1 MLFEDHPPRPLGSSP
16 AKKELKEA
24 LHHFE
29 MSWAVVKKGRVFNV
43 EKYAVHDGPGIRTVV
58 FFKGCPLHC
67 WWCHNPEGQNLRPE
81 LVYRET
87 RCIGCGECVKNCP
100 RKALSLVSQH
110 ATLNR
115 KICDT
120 CGICAQT
127 CPSEALSIVGKD
139 MSVEEVIREIETDR
153 IFYDESEGG
162 VTFSGGEPLLQP
174 SFLNAILEECNERK
188 IHTTLD
194 TSGCASQGVV
204 DKIRGKVDLFLY
216 DLKIMDDANHRK
228 YTGVSNRLILQ
239 NLQRLAKDGSNIVIS
254 IPIIPSINDDEDN
267 ILGAGEFIA
276 SLPGVGQVSLLPYHR
291 AGVDK
296 YRNLG
301 RAYRLNGIRPQSS
314 RKTRMIKER
323 LEAFGLKVRIGGR

>member
-1 MLFEDHPPRPLGSSP
+1 LRSVLAE
-16 AKKELKEA
+16 KELKEA
-24 LHHFE
+24 LHQFE
-29 MSWAVVKKGRVFNV
+29 MSWGVVKKGRIFNV
-43 EKYAVHDGPGIRTVV
+43 EKYAVHDGPGIRTTV

-67 WWCHNPEGQNLRPE
+67 WWCHNPEGQNLRIE
-81 LVYRET
+81 LIYREN

-115 KICDT
+115 KTCNT
-120 CGICAQT
+120 CGLCAQT

-153 IFYDESEGG
+153 IFYDEAEGG
-162 VTFSGGEPLLQP
+162 VTLSGGEPLLQP
-174 SFLNAILEECNERK
+174 SFLNAILEECNRRR

-194 TSGCASQGVV
+194 TSGFASQKVV
-204 DKIRGKVDLFLY
+204 DKIRSKVDLFLY
-216 DLKIMDDANHRK
+216 DLKILDDAKHRK

-239 NLQRLAKDGSNIVIS
+239 NLERLAGNGSSIVIS
-254 IPIIPSINDDEDN
+254 IPIIPGINDDEDN
-267 ILGAGEFIA
+267 ILEAGEFIA
-276 SLPGVGQVSLLPYHR
+276 SLPGIEQVSLLPYHR